1 MTLNRDGFGMHT
13 RHDTIEYISPWS
25 LQRSAQLLGYIAERL
40 GNIAVMPF
48 KREIPENFMK
58 ELEQFFSRF

>member
-1 MTLNRDGFGMHT
+1 MKVIGVTGGVGAGKS
-13 RHDTIEYISPWS
+13 EV
-25 LQRSAQLLGYIAERL
+25 LGYIAERL